1 MFFRLYRYSLMRT
14 MRQKIT
20 IFWNLIFPI
29 LLGTLFQIAFGNY
42 TDKTIMFHQIP
53 VAYVEGEEAD
63 ENFTMLLDTLET
75 ENELIQVQSVEEK
88 EAERLLEEDKVK
100 GIFYNGRILET
111 GGKREEKEKVKT
123 EEEGLEIFLTV
134 KEEGI
139 SQSILS
145 IILEQFE
152 RTRATFTRIGKE
164 NPAAIQE
171 AAKVLEEECQY
182 LKEGS
187 VMDTPANSVTD
198 YFYSLI
204 AMHCLMGA
212 TIGLMSATEFKAN
225 LNPLGTRRVVTGT
238 RRFGI
243 LLPDLAANIT
253 IQFFYMLFFIGYL
266 TYVLDVHL
274 GDRWGLLLLTVLMG
288 DILGIVLGFLIGVL
302 GKLRYN
308 VKEGLCIMIMM
319 VSSFFSGL
327 MMAGMLRV
335 VETYAPFFNRINPA
349 ALIVRALYS
358 LNIYDTYD
366 QYIRCMGN
374 MLLLILILGG
384 GAFGLV
390 RRERYASI

>member
-1 MFFRLYRYSLMRT
+1 

-42 TDKTIMFHQIP
+42 TDKTVLFHQIP
-53 VAYVEGEEAD
+53 AAYVEGTEAD
-63 ENFTMLLDTLET
+63 ENFAMLLDTLET
-75 ENELIQVQSVEEK
+75 ENELIQVQSVEQE
-88 EAERLLEEDKVK
+88 EAERLLKEDKVK
-100 GIFYNGRILET
+100 GIFYNGKISED
-111 GGKREEKEKVKT
+111 GEKKAGKEKEKA
-123 EEEGLEIFLTV
+123 EEGSGIFLTV
-134 KEEGI
+134 TEEGM

-145 IILEQFE
+145 TILEQFE
-152 RTRATFTRIGKE
+152 RASATFTRIGSE
-164 NPAAIQE
+164 NPAAVSE
-171 AAKVLEEECQY
+171 AAKVLQEECQY
-182 LKEGS
+182 LKEGA

-253 IQFFYMLFFIGYL
+253 IQFVYLLSSIVYL

-288 DILGIVLGFLIGVL
+288 DILGIVLGFFIGVL
-302 GKLRYN
+302 GKLQYTI
-308 VKEGLCIMIMM
+308 KEGLCIMIMM

-366 QYIRCMGN
+366 QYILCMGN